1 MGKYKMPDEPHD
13 LYRKLE
19 PISRVLRALGVPPP
33 ESLIPTPA
41 DVLKALGVPSTD
53 TGRTDGRRQGR
64 PDQTGATREE
74 MNPAYTPSRI
84 AQIDKKIKQMED
96 EIRDLKKDRVRL
108 KNESAKSG
116 KKT

>member
-1 MGKYKMPDEPHD
+1 
-13 LYRKLE
+13 
-19 PISRVLRALGVPPP
+19 
-33 ESLIPTPA
+33 
-41 DVLKALGVPSTD
+41 
-53 TGRTDGRRQGR
+53 
-64 PDQTGATREE
+64 
-74 MNPAYTPSRI
+74 MNPAYTLSRI